1 MNDNNLHNTNF
12 LKDNLGNKKS
22 FTTPENYF
30 DGVEDNFFIKLKEE
44 SLPKGNSFTT
54 PHNYFESLEDTLL
67 NKIQENKEVKVISLK
82 SRILKFTS
90 YAAAA
95 SVVLFIALN
104 SFVFNTNNSVTFDS
118 LSESDIEFWIDNED
132 IFTGDL
138 ATVYEEDIESAN
150 ALYFTE
156 IQDEQIEDYLINT
169 DSDLILN
176 TID

>member
-1 MNDNNLHNTNF
+1 MSNNNLHNTNF
-12 LKDNLGNKKS
+12 LKHNFGDKKS
-22 FTTPENYF
+22 FTTPDSYF
-30 DGVEDNFFIKLKEE
+30 DEVEDNFFMKLKEE

-54 PHNYFESLEDTLL
+54 PNNYFESLEDTLL
-67 NKIQENKEVKVISLK
+67 NKIQDKKELKVISLK

-95 SVVLFIALN
+95 SVVLFIVLN

-118 LSESDIEFWIDNED
+118 LNESDIEFWIDNED

-138 ATVYEEDIESAN
+138 ATVYKDDLESAN
-150 ALYFTE
+150 ALFFTE